1 MFNLSDNMSNVLMGI
16 AFLLIGQLINI
27 SYENSL
33 GAVFV
38 IGPVWTVGLFLIVG
52 GIVDGIRNAMKPKRR
67 KRARM

>member
-1 MFNLSDNMSNVLMGI
+1 MFNLSDNVSNVLMGI

-38 IGPVWTVGLFLIVG
+38 IGPIWTVGLFLIVG
-52 GIVDGIRNAMKPKRR
+52 GIVDSIRQAIAPKKR

>member
-1 MFNLSDNMSNVLMGI
+1 MFNLSDNMSNVLMGV
-16 AFLLIGQLINI
+16 AFLLIGQMINI

-33 GAVFV
+33 GAVFI

-52 GIVDGIRNAMKPKRR
+52 GIVDSIRNAMKPKRR

>member
-1 MFNLSDNMSNVLMGI
+1 MFNPSDNASNVLMGI

-27 SYENSL
+27 NYENSL

>member
-1 MFNLSDNMSNVLMGI
+1 MFNLSNNINNVILGV

-27 SYENSL
+27 NYENSL
-33 GAVFV
+33 GAVFI

-52 GIVDGIRNAMKPKRR
+52 GIVDGIRNVMKPKRR

>member
-1 MFNLSDNMSNVLMGI
+1 MFNLSDNMSNVLMGV

-27 SYENSL
+27 NYENSL

>member
-1 MFNLSDNMSNVLMGI
+1 MFNLSDNMSNVLMGV

-27 SYENSL
+27 NYENSL

-38 IGPVWTVGLFLIVG
+38 IGPVWTVGLILIIG
-52 GIVDGIRNAMKPKRR
+52 GIVDGIRQMVMPKKR

>member
-1 MFNLSDNMSNVLMGI
+1 MFNLSDNISNVLMGV

-27 SYENSL
+27 NYENSL

>member
-1 MFNLSDNMSNVLMGI
+1 MFNLSDNMSNVLMGV

-27 SYENSL
+27 NYENSL
-33 GAVFV
+33 GAVFI

-52 GIVDGIRNAMKPKRR
+52 GIVDSIRQAIAPKKR

>member
-52 GIVDGIRNAMKPKRR
+52 GIVDSIRQAIAPKKR

>member
-1 MFNLSDNMSNVLMGI
+1 MFNLSDNVSNVLMGI

-27 SYENSL
+27 NYENSL

-38 IGPVWTVGLFLIVG
+38 IAPVWTVGLFLIVG
-52 GIVDGIRNAMKPKRR
+52 GIVDSIRNAIAPKKR

>member
-1 MFNLSDNMSNVLMGI
+1 MFNLSDNISNVLMGI

-52 GIVDGIRNAMKPKRR
+52 GIVDSIRQAIAPKKR

>member
-1 MFNLSDNMSNVLMGI
+1 MFNLSDNMSNVLMGV

-33 GAVFV
+33 GAVF
-38 IGPVWTVGLFLIVG
+38 IISPVWTVGLFLIVG
-52 GIVDGIRNAMKPKRR
+52 GIVDSIRQAIAPKKR

>member
-1 MFNLSDNMSNVLMGI
+1 MFNLSNNINNVILGV

-33 GAVFV
+33 GIVFV
-38 IGPVWTVGLFLIVG
+38 IGPVWTAGLILIIG
-52 GIVDGIRNAMKPKRR
+52 GIVDGIRQMVMPKKR

>member
-1 MFNLSDNMSNVLMGI
+1 MFNLSDNVSNVLMGI

-52 GIVDGIRNAMKPKRR
+52 GIIDSIRNAMKPKRR

>member
-1 MFNLSDNMSNVLMGI
+1 MFNLSDNMSNVLMGV

-33 GAVFV
+33 GAVFI

-52 GIVDGIRNAMKPKRR
+52 GIIDSIRQAIAPKKR

>member
-1 MFNLSDNMSNVLMGI
+1 MFNLSNNINNVILGV
-16 AFLLIGQLINI
+16 AFLLIGQLINV

-33 GAVFV
+33 GIVFV
-38 IGPVWTVGLFLIVG
+38 IGPVWTAGLILIVG

>member
-1 MFNLSDNMSNVLMGI
+1 MFNLSDNASNVLMGI

-33 GAVFV
+33 GAIFV

-52 GIVDGIRNAMKPKRR
+52 GIVDGIRQVIAPKKR

>member
-27 SYENSL
+27 NYENSL

-52 GIVDGIRNAMKPKRR
+52 GIVDSIRNAMKPKRR

>member
-27 SYENSL
+27 NYENSL

>member
-16 AFLLIGQLINI
+16 VFLLIGQLINI

-33 GAVFV
+33 GAVFI

>member
-1 MFNLSDNMSNVLMGI
+1 MFNLSDNASNVLMGI

-52 GIVDGIRNAMKPKRR
+52 GIVDSIRQAIAPKKR

>member
-1 MFNLSDNMSNVLMGI
+1 MFNLSNNINNVILGI

-27 SYENSL
+27 NYENSL

-52 GIVDGIRNAMKPKRR
+52 GIVDSIRQAMKPKRR

>member
-1 MFNLSDNMSNVLMGI
+1 MFNLSDNMSNVLMGV
-16 AFLLIGQLINI
+16 AFLLIGQLLNV

-52 GIVDGIRNAMKPKRR
+52 GIIDSIRQAIAPKKR

>member
-1 MFNLSDNMSNVLMGI
+1 MFNLSNNINNVILGI

-27 SYENSL
+27 NYENSL

-52 GIVDGIRNAMKPKRR
+52 GIVDSIRQVIAPKKR

>member
-1 MFNLSDNMSNVLMGI
+1 MFNLSNNINNVILGV
-16 AFLLIGQLINI
+16 AFLLIGQLINV

-33 GAVFV
+33 GIVFV